1 VTEFGIHYSTVL
13 DGIFIHFNPEDLIEI
28 RKKIAEEGFT
38 LERNDETAKQAV
50 GCGDMNLG

>member
-1 VTEFGIHYSTVL
+1 MTEFGIHYSTVL